1 MHIPVLTGSGNNE
14 MWRFLRR
21 RPSPTIERLK
31 HELGRHALR
40 YLTVGAGAFY
50 VVMCV
55 LHLLF
60 LPHPTGVI
68 MASVSALAACSF
80 FAMRMCLDWATETFE
95 GTRTLEAIGLIILSC
110 NTIIH
115 AYLQPDP
122 AIATTLSL
130 VVIAAGLVV
139 HSALTLTGIVL
150 LCMAGVTYAVLH
162 PGSSPHVLGHFSLHF
177 IFSALLAAMAYL
189 IRMKQLRERA
199 ATELRRLRALKRL
212 ERQQTL
218 MKATSAR
225 AQKAAFEAD
234 NANRAKSQFL
244 ANMSHEL
251 RTPLNAIIGFSE
263 LMEHKIFGELG
274 DERYNEYADHIHA
287 SGTFLLKLVND
298 ILDLSKIE
306 ANKLEVVTGPV
317 ALRAAIS
324 ECTPLIERH
333 ASQASVQ
340 FDVSEIGPEAVV
352 EADERALQQILLNL
366 LSNAIKFTPEG
377 GNVRLSVTKADDHW
391 RIVVEDTGI
400 GISAED
406 LPNVLA
412 PFGQVANAMTRS
424 QDGTGLGLPLAKSLT
439 EMMDGVF
446 SIESEPGVGTR
457 VDIEL
462 PANLRSS
469 NNDVHWHQERLG

>member
-1 MHIPVLTGSGNNE
+1 

-21 RPSPTIERLK
+21 RPSPAIERLK

-40 YLTVGAGAFY
+40 YLTVGTGAFY
-50 VVMCV
+50 GVMCI
-55 LHLLF
+55 LHVLF
-60 LPHPTGVI
+60 LPHPTGAI
-68 MASVSALAACSF
+68 MASASAAAACGF

-95 GTRTLEAIGLIILSC
+95 GTRTVEAIGLIILAC
-110 NTIIH
+110 NTIVH

-130 VVIAAGLVV
+130 VVIAAGLVA
-139 HSALTLTGIVL
+139 HSALTLTGTIL
-150 LCMAGVTYAVLH
+150 LCMAGVIYSVMH
-162 PGSSPHVLGHFSLHF
+162 PGGAPGMVGHYVLHF
-177 IFSALLAAMAYL
+177 IFSALLAAMAYI

-199 ATELRRLRALKRL
+199 ATELRRMRALKRL
-212 ERQQTL
+212 ERQQNL

-225 AQKAAFEAD
+225 AEKAAYEAD
-234 NANRAKSQFL
+234 TANRAKSQFL

-274 DERYNEYADHIHA
+274 DERYREYVDHIHT

-306 ANKLEVVTGPV
+306 ANKFEVITEPV
-317 ALRAAIS
+317 PLGDMIA
-324 ECTPLIERH
+324 ECAPIIGRH
-333 ASQASVQ
+333 AAQAKVNFEVGKVDQ
-340 FDVSEIGPEAVV
+340 DAVV

-366 LSNAIKFTPEG
+366 LSNAVKFTPEDG
-377 GNVRLSVTKADDHW
+377 EVRVRVSEAGPGW
-391 RIVVEDTGI
+391 RILVEDTGI
-400 GISAED
+400 GISADD

-412 PFGQVANAMTRS
+412 PFGQVANAMTRT

-439 EMMDGVF
+439 EMMDGTF
-446 SIESEPGVGTR
+446 IIESSPGVGTR
-457 VDIEL
+457 VEIEL
-462 PANLRSS
+462 PKGTIEARAMPRKALNA
-469 NNDVHWHQERLG
+469 